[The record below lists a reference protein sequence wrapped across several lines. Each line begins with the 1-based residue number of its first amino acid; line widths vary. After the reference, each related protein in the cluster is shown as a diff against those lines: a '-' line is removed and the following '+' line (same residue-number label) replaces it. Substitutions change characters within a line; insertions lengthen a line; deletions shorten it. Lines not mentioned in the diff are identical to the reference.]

1 MIRALSLVAL
11 LAVPIAAYES
21 ATSSCDLLYRNLE
34 CMVSDPC
41 PSTCATD
48 SDGNCNLPT
57 ADLTKWEADKNSAE
71 STVGT
76 ILNTCMAI
84 TTASSC
90 TGDCAM
96 GADDDGTAT
105 CLPTFAKVSA
115 LMSDDGAPAAV
126 INGYYQHVV
135 EDNWFRCYA
144 LATESTCSANDA
156 CDWDSGSSMCSAATA
171 MMIVRRQNACPDS
184 DYATLVTTA
193 TGGTESLDEFYA
205 TAQDSDPSIQPADG
219 VSLSGVSGVAH
230 SALALAASAAALV
243 ALA

>member
-1 MIRALSLVAL
+1 MRRERRPEERNGREERGVRVMCRARYQIRKYFVVRHRTISVDSFSRANCSKYALCKSIICISAR
-11 LAVPIAAYES
+11 AKIASRAHFGGVKIHIMH
-21 ATSSCDLLYRNLE
+21 L
-34 CMVSDPC
+34 
-41 PSTCATD
+41 
-48 SDGNCNLPT
+48 
-57 ADLTKWEADKNSAE
+57 
-71 STVGT
+71 
-76 ILNTCMAI
+76 
-84 TTASSC
+84 
-90 TGDCAM
+90 
-96 GADDDGTAT
+96 
-105 CLPTFAKVSA
+105 
-115 LMSDDGAPAAV
+115 
-126 INGYYQHVV
+126 
-135 EDNWFRCYA
+135 NWFRCYA